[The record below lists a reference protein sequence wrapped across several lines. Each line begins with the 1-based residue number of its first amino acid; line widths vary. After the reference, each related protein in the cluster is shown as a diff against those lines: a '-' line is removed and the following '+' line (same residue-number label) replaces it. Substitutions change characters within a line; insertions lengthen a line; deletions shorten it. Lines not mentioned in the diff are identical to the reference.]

1 MWRMRNKKEYGNN
14 GIDYVPRM
22 RTLRATLGTF
32 PKKLN
37 TRFLFAILARFR
49 WGHNA
54 RGGMIAV

>member
-32 PKKLN
+32 LKKLN
-37 TRFLFAILARFR
+37 TRFCSLFSRVFDGDTTLEAA
-49 WGHNA
+49 
-54 RGGMIAV
+54 